1 MLARA
6 LPMLRHVLD
15 FAYPGVC
22 ANCDGDAPAGAVLC
36 EECDAHLE
44 DQARAHGC
52 EKCAM
57 PVATASAPCPYCLGK
72 GVAWF
77 DRIIRL
83 GIFEDPLKHLIH
95 QMKYHR
101 RWPLGELLA
110 DRLLDTE
117 RAKALLT
124 ETDVL
129 VPVPL
134 HFRRHFSRGYN
145 QADLIARRL
154 GWQCRIPVLPAVRRT
169 RATDS
174 QTHQHSH
181 AKRAANVRGAFAL
194 RPRFAR
200 SLEGKHV
207 VVVDDVTTSAST
219 LTAVGRVLSRAKPAS
234 LCAIVLAIADPR
246 HRGFE
251 AK

>member
-15 FAYPGVC
+15 FAYPGIC

-44 DQARAHGC
+44 DQARAHAC
-52 EKCAM
+52 PRCAM
-57 PVATASAPCPYCLGK
+57 PLSSDGAPCPYCLGK
-72 GVAWF
+72 GIAWY
-77 DRIIRL
+77 DRLIRL
-83 GIFEDPLKHLIH
+83 GVFEDPLRHLIH
-95 QMKYHR
+95 QMKYHH
-101 RWPLGELLA
+101 RWPLAELLA
-110 DRLLDTE
+110 DRLIETE
-117 RAKALLT
+117 CAKSLLT

-134 HFRRHFSRGYN
+134 HFRRHFARGYN
-145 QADLIARRL
+145 QAEVIARRL
-154 GWQCRIPVLPAVRRT
+154 GWRCQIPVVRSVRRT
-169 RATDS
+169 RNTDS

-181 AKRAANVRGAFAL
+181 AKRVANMRGAFAL
-194 RPRFAR
+194 HPRLGREVA
-200 SLEGKHV
+200 GKHV

-219 LTAVGRVLSRAKPAS
+219 LAAIGRILSRAKPAS
-234 LCAIVLAIADPR
+234 LCAIVLAIADPK